1 MVVESKMMKQTEAQ
15 LRVIEIID
23 SRLPLYA
30 GWVEHDCCY
39 KKKLRIQLCNQLG
52 EESMIDPHNFH

>member
-1 MVVESKMMKQTEAQ
+1 MQVELSMIVAT
-15 LRVIEIID
+15 
-23 SRLPLYA
+23 
-30 GWVEHDCCY
+30 